1 MCSEQIGEEVGGRKR
16 DFLETIE
23 ISVTGSN
30 QRKQSSSMGVLEV
43 RENFLERSH

>member
-1 MCSEQIGEEVGGRKR
+1 MGPM
-16 DFLETIE
+16 E

-30 QRKQSSSMGVLEV
+30 QRKQSSSMGALEV